1 MRRWGEAASPRLA
14 VSPFET
20 TRMSD
25 RFEATI
31 AQLWVYPIK
40 SCAGVSLTQAE
51 LTDDGLLFDRSWMVV
66 DAHGDFVSQRECP
79 RMALIQPTLTPTRQL
94 LVSAPG
100 MRDLSVDETSVAQ
113 PLRVRVWDDEVA
125 ALDMGESASSWF
137 TQCLNPEGDPAL
149 GRLRLVRFDP
159 QGRRVS
165 DRRWTGEREATT
177 QFADGFAVLV
187 TSEAS
192 LDGLNTRLTQAGHA
206 SVDQRRFRP
215 NIVLAGV
222 AAHDEDRV
230 CALTVDTGAG
240 GATLE
245 AVKPCGR
252 CPIPNIDPD
261 TALSSSAVGDTL
273 QTYRVDLQQKGA
285 ITFGM
290 NAVVRAGAGE
300 VLRVGQGVQ
309 GDWRFD

>member
-1 MRRWGEAASPRLA
+1 
-14 VSPFET
+14 
-20 TRMSD
+20 MSD

-51 LTDDGLLFDRSWMVV
+51 LTDDGLLYDRSWMVV
-66 DAHGDFVSQRECP
+66 DERGDFVSQRECP
-79 RMALIQPTLTPTRQL
+79 RMALIQPSFTPMRQL
-94 LVSAPG
+94 MVRAPG
-100 MRDLSVDETSVAQ
+100 MLALYVGLESVEQ

-125 ALDMGESASSWF
+125 AYDMGEMASTWL
-137 TQCLNPEGDPAL
+137 TQYLNPEGDPAL
-149 GRLRLVRFDP
+149 GRLRLARFDP
-159 QGRRVS
+159 QVRRVS
-165 DRRWTGEREATT
+165 DRRWTGAQEATT

-192 LDGLNTRLTQAGHA
+192 LDGLNSRLTQAGQA
-206 SVDQRRFRP
+206 TVDQRRFRP

-222 AAHDEDRV
+222 SAHDEDRV
-230 CALTVDTGAG
+230 GAFTVDTGAG
-240 GATLE
+240 VAAME
-245 AVKPCGR
+245 AVKPCSR

-261 TALSSSAVGDTL
+261 TARASPVVGDTL
-273 QTYRVDLQQKGA
+273 QTYRADPQHQGA

-290 NAVVRAGAGE
+290 NAVVRGGDGL

>member
-1 MRRWGEAASPRLA
+1 
-14 VSPFET
+14 
-20 TRMSD
+20 
-25 RFEATI
+25 
-31 AQLWVYPIK
+31 
-40 SCAGVSLTQAE
+40 
-51 LTDDGLLFDRSWMVV
+51 MVV
-66 DAHGDFVSQRECP
+66 DEHGDFVSQRECP
-79 RMALIQPTLTPTRQL
+79 RMALVQPTVTPMRQL
-94 LVSAPG
+94 VVRAPG
-100 MRDLSVDETSVAQ
+100 MPDLSVAWDSAAQ
-113 PLRVRVWDDEVA
+113 PLRVRVWGDEVA
-125 ALDMGESASSWF
+125 AHDMGEAASIWF
-137 TQCLNPEGDPAL
+137 TECLNPEGDPAL

-159 QGRRVS
+159 QARRVC
-165 DRRWTGEREATT
+165 DRRWTGAREATT

-187 TSEAS
+187 TSQAS

-222 AAHDEDRV
+222 EAHDEDRV
-230 CALTVDTGAG
+230 GALTVDTGAG

-252 CPIPNIDPD
+252 CPMPNIDPD
-261 TALSSSAVGDTL
+261 TAQASPVVGDTL
-273 QTYRVDLQQKGA
+273 QTYRADARLKGE

-300 VLRVGQGVQ
+300 VLRVGQSLH

>member
-1 MRRWGEAASPRLA
+1 MPM
-14 VSPFET
+14 T
-20 TRMSD
+20 D

-51 LTDDGLLFDRSWMVV
+51 LTDDGLLYDRSWMVV
-66 DAHGDFVSQRECP
+66 DERGDFVSQRECP
-79 RMALIQPTLTPTRQL
+79 RMALIQPTVTPACE
-94 LVSAPG
+94 LVVRAPG
-100 MRDLSVDETSVAQ
+100 MRDLSVEGASVAQ

-125 ALDMGESASSWF
+125 AHDMGEAAADWF
-137 TQCLNPEGDPAL
+137 TQYLNPEGDPAL
-149 GRLRLVRFDP
+149 GRLRLVRFNP
-159 QGRRVS
+159 QVRRVS
-165 DRRWTGEREATT
+165 DPRWTGEREATT
-177 QFADGFAVLV
+177 QFSDGFALLL

-192 LDGLNTRLTQAGHA
+192 LDALNTRLAQASHLA
-206 SVDQRRFRP
+206 VDQRRFRP

-222 AAHDEDRV
+222 LAHDEDRV
-230 CALTVDTGAG
+230 SALTVDTGAG
-240 GATLE
+240 VAALE

-252 CPIPNIDPD
+252 CSIPNIDPD
-261 TALSSSAVGDTL
+261 TALVSPAVGDTL
-273 QTYRVDLQQKGA
+273 QTYRVDLRQNGA

-290 NAVVRAGAGE
+290 NAVVRGGAGW

>member
-1 MRRWGEAASPRLA
+1 
-14 VSPFET
+14 
-20 TRMSD
+20 MSY
-25 RFEATI
+25 RFQATI

-79 RMALIQPTLTPTRQL
+79 RMALIQPKVTPTRQL
-94 LVSAPG
+94 VVCASG
-100 MRDLSVDETSVAQ
+100 MPELSVEGASAAQ
-113 PLRVRVWDDEVA
+113 ALRVRVWDDEVA
-125 ALDMGESASSWF
+125 AHDMGEAAADWF
-137 TQCLNPEGDPAL
+137 TQCLNPEGDPSL

-165 DRRWTGEREATT
+165 ERRWTGAREATT

-192 LDGLNTRLTQAGHA
+192 LDELNTRLTQAGHA
-206 SVDQRRFRP
+206 PVDQRRFRP

-222 AAHDEDRV
+222 SAHDEDRV
-230 CALTVDTGAG
+230 GALTVDAGA
-240 GATLE
+240 ATLE

-261 TALSSSAVGDTL
+261 TALSSPAVGDTL
-273 QTYRVDLQQKGA
+273 QT
-285 ITFGM
+285 
-290 NAVVRAGAGE
+290 
-300 VLRVGQGVQ
+300 
-309 GDWRFD
+309 